1 MDRGNI
7 ISQSILW
14 ILEHDCIL
22 PRMFGVDRPIV
33 ELRMHWCDIDTY
45 CNANS
50 TCEPLFIS
58 PSSPMSIQTYNQ
70 HSHQHS
76 QTNSLTDPQ
85 RVSSRGKWCKRTIYS
100 TLHKTYNH
108 LYNNTKSCSCQ
119 FQLYDDTIYC
129 EAMSAIH
136 DLRTHF
142 DNYGASMD
150 FHFLVASCEDCRL
163 LPFWGA
169 WLAKK
174 WHWFTSFVD
183 IYHCLHRSTPIN
195 YIYSISSFV
204 DLFCINCM

>member
-1 MDRGNI
+1 MLPLGIPIRLSGTLRCAPWPERTKI
-7 ISQSILW
+7 ILYFTEDVRSRPP
-14 ILEHDCIL
+14 DCIAQNAL
-22 PRMFGVDRPIV
+22 MWHWHLLQCKLHLWAPIY
-33 ELRMHWCDIDTY
+33 ISFFTY
-45 CNANS
+45 EHPN
-50 TCEPLFIS
+50 L
-58 PSSPMSIQTYNQ
+58 YNQ

-76 QTNSLTDPQ
+76 QTNSSTDPQ
-85 RVSSRGKWCKRTIYS
+85 RVSSRGKWCKRTIPVF
-100 TLHKTYNH
+100 TKHIITC
-108 LYNNTKSCSCQ
+108 TTTRKSCSCQ

-183 IYHCLHRSTPIN
+183 IYHCLQ
-195 YIYSISSFV
+195 IYS
-204 DLFCINCM
+204 N